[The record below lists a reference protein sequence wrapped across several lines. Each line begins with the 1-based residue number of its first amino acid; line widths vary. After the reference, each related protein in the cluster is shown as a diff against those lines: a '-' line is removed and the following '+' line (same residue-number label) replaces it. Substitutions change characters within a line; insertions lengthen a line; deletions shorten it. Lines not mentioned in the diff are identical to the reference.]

1 MLTRP
6 HVSLRPLVA
15 AILLPFAACATS
27 GDLPLARSPQLAD
40 SVAALQHDQVNIAA
54 PLTVSEISLLAVQ
67 NDPDLRAVRAQHGV
81 AQSQSLQ
88 AGLLPNPQ
96 VTGAALPL
104 LAGPGT
110 TMAWNAGISEDI
122 RSLIT
127 LSSRRR
133 AARNDAAQV
142 DAQILWQEWQ
152 VIGQARLL
160 AVDLIEGER
169 NLSLLRRNHDL
180 LAARYDRLQSAVL
193 AGNATLTTVTPDLAA
208 LQAVTTQI
216 DDMQRQQL
224 GRRHQLNAL
233 LGLAPDVALP
243 LSAPPDLPAW
253 DPETVTL
260 ALPTLA
266 QRRPDLVALQLGYR
280 AQDAKLRTAIL
291 SQFPNLTFGVTG
303 GSDNSNVRNMGPQVS
318 LELPIFNHNQGNI
331 AIEHAT
337 RQQLHDEYA
346 ARLTA
351 AVGQVRAMIAE
362 IDLLSRQ
369 LETVRHDLAATLR
382 TATQAEAAFSAGNL
396 DERSYVDLVSARLSK
411 EQEIVMIEQSLLE
424 QRVAIGTLIGA
435 GMPPISLPPEVQ
447 RS

>member
-1 MLTRP
+1 MLHLLIP
-6 HVSLRPLVA
+6 AFLGVA
-15 AILLPFAACATS
+15 LGACATV
-27 GDLPLARSPQLAD
+27 GKLPLPTRAELAD
-40 SVAALQHDQVNIAA
+40 NLAVLHHDEVNLTA
-54 PLTVSEISLLAVQ
+54 PLTTSEVALLAVQ

-81 AQSQSLQ
+81 AQAQMLQ

-104 LAGPGT
+104 VAGPGT

-142 DAQILWQEWQ
+142 DAQIVWQEWQ

-160 AVDLIEGER
+160 AIDLIEGER
-169 NLSLLRRNHDL
+169 SLALLRRNRDL
-180 LAARYDRLQSAVL
+180 LASRYDKSQRAVA
-193 AGNATLTTVTPDLAA
+193 AGNETLIVATPDLAA
-208 LQAVTTQI
+208 LETTTTQI
-216 DDMQRQQL
+216 NDLQRLQL

-243 LSAPPDLPAW
+243 LRDTPDLPAW
-253 DPETVTL
+253 DPAAVAQ
-260 ALPTLA
+260 ALPSLA
-266 QRRPDLVALQLGYR
+266 ERRPDLIALQLGYR

-291 SQFPNLTFGVTG
+291 SQFPNLTLGVTG
-303 GSDNSNVRNMGPQVS
+303 GSDNSNVRNFGPQVT
-318 LELPIFNHNQGNI
+318 LELPIFNHNQGNT

-346 ARLTA
+346 ARLTG
-351 AVGQVRAMIAE
+351 AVGQVRAMTAE
-362 IDLLSRQ
+362 IALLSHQ
-369 LETVRHDLAATLR
+369 LETVRRDLAVTLH
-382 TATQAEAAFSAGNL
+382 AAAQAEAAFNAGNL
-396 DERSYVDLVSARLSK
+396 DERSYVDLVSARLTK
-411 EQEIVMIEQSLLE
+411 EQEIVTIEQSLLE
-424 QRVAIGTLIGA
+424 QEVAIDTLIGA
-435 GMPPISLPPEVQ
+435 GMPPIALPTEDQ